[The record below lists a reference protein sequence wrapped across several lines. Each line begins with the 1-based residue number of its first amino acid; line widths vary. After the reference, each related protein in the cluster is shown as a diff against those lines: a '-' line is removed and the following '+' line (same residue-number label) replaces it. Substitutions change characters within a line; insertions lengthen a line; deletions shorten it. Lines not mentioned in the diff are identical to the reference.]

1 MGLIKLPNL
10 FQYDG
15 PEEENDVQGE
25 VEVTKTANKEFK
37 NKTILVEPRAFSE
50 AQQIADYLKAKN
62 QVVVNFKR
70 VTSDVSKR
78 IMDFLNGIIYAIDG
92 TMQKLGPGIVLCAPK
107 GFEIEGEKT
116 IHVRNF
122 DTAGNYSV
130 ALSKTFVF
138 DKAVPQLI
146 VSSPTQSNLITTANI
161 TFSGKAWDSY
171 GLKENDSVEIVAKKG
186 DTVEVTI
193 DGEDEAAAKTALE
206 AFFKENF

>member
-15 PEEENDVQGE
+15 PEDENDVQGE
-25 VEVTKTANKEFK
+25 VEVTKTTNKEFK

-50 AQQIADYLKAKN
+50 AQQIADYLKARN

-107 GFEIEGEKT
+107 GFEIEGNISED
-116 IHVRNF
+116 
-122 DTAGNYSV
+122 DT
-130 ALSKTFVF
+130 
-138 DKAVPQLI
+138 
-146 VSSPTQSNLITTANI
+146 
-161 TFSGKAWDSY
+161 
-171 GLKENDSVEIVAKKG
+171 KKG
-186 DTVEVTI
+186 S
-193 DGEDEAAAKTALE
+193 K
-206 AFFKENF
+206 KEQQDW